1 MMGTAVTYAAEDIR
15 KQLAD
20 LAADLLEAA
29 PEDIVVEDGRA
40 FVAGSPASGLDYS
53 SIIRKS
59 RQGNVLGN
67 GTFRTEGELNAETG
81 LGVATCHMHQ
91 CTAAA
96 QVEVDTETGRVTVE
110 HLHVATYAGKVIN
123 PTLAELQMDG
133 NMSFGLGQALM
144 EEMIYDSGALAN
156 PNMSDYLVPSFR
168 DLPASLDSSLLA
180 DPNGLAEPHGLGEGT
195 TAPVP
200 AAIGNAVF
208 DAIGVRIRELPITPE
223 RVLRALRERAAADG

>member
-1 MMGTAVTYAAEDIR
+1 
-15 KQLAD
+15 
-20 LAADLLEAA
+20 
-29 PEDIVVEDGRA
+29 
-40 FVAGSPASGLDYS
+40 
-53 SIIRKS
+53 
-59 RQGNVLGN
+59 
-67 GTFRTEGELNAETG
+67 
-81 LGVATCHMHQ
+81 
-91 CTAAA
+91 
-96 QVEVDTETGRVTVE
+96 
-110 HLHVATYAGKVIN
+110 
-123 PTLAELQMDG
+123 
-133 NMSFGLGQALM
+133 M

>member
-180 DPNGLAEPHGLGEGT
+180 DPNGLGEGT